1 MKQYTFMMLKP
12 DAFQEKKEKDIL
24 QMLENHQLHI
34 ELYQKL
40 EVNMDVMKVLLE
52 HYHEVIDNKGK
63 DFNFPGR
70 LFNTF
75 YFDGPHYIMP
85 MKISYDGDEDII
97 TYSRKLVGKT
107 NPIDALPN
115 TIRGTFSQD
124 SYQKADQDYRL
135 VNNVI
140 HASDSHDSVEKELKI
155 WKQYLK

>member
-34 ELYQKL
+34 ESYQKL

-75 YFDGPHYIMP
+75 YFDGPHYILP

>member
-34 ELYQKL
+34 ESYQKL

-115 TIRGTFSQD
+115 TIRGSFSQD

>member
-34 ELYQKL
+34 ESYQKL

-124 SYQKADQDYRL
+124 SYQKADLDYRL

>member
-34 ELYQKL
+34 ESYQKL

>member
-34 ELYQKL
+34 ESYQKL

-124 SYQKADQDYRL
+124 SYQKADQYYRL